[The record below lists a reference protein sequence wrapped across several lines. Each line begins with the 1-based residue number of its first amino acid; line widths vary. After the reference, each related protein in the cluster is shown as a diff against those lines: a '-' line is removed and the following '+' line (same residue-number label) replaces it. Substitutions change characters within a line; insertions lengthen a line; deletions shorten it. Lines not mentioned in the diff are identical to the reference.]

1 MNIFKGMTKKQKK
14 KAEKVIKIMSCD
26 LDCEECG
33 KTLQEC
39 VKDIRFCLN
48 LLLRKQVKNIKNNI
62 ETKVEADSMVT

>member
-1 MNIFKGMTKKQKK
+1 MNLFKGMTKGQKK
-14 KAEKVIKIMSCD
+14 KARKVIKIMSCD

-48 LLLRKQVKNIKNNI
+48 LLLRKQLKNIKNNI
-62 ETKVEADSMVT
+62 NTKEKADSMVS